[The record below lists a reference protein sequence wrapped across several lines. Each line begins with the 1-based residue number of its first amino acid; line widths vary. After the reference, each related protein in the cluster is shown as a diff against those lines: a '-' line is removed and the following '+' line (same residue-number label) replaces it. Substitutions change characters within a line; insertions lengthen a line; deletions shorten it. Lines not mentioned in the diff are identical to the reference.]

1 MRVDVDMMKR
11 KSRFLAALLILA
23 ALVLSG
29 CGGPSKEAIPG
40 ADQRVVAAYE
50 DAVSHY
56 QKHTEL
62 TDFWEISAAYA
73 VFGDEIQDGSYTFD
87 LSSENSEQQGAVILG
102 LVMMGENPYDYYG
115 EDLVSD
121 LAAAEVS
128 GGFAIPVFCFLALQ
142 AAGAP
147 LTAETEAAYVDYCCE
162 QLETVSLGPD
172 IGGWAAVALE
182 RYMADPAYSEQIAAA
197 IDGYI
202 SVISEDLVSGTMG
215 STGISAGCVVT
226 GLTAFTDAGLS
237 GYDVTKDE
245 PWLGVDPLAM
255 MYDNLMNGEENVS
268 SCYNSQYY
276 LEFVDLYQVL
286 YQSEDMAWIRCGVNE
301 EKLQELISAGEALS
315 PENPDDT
322 ALTEG
327 LKAAKQ
333 LTKEELSAAVPSW
346 GKVYYDLYDAVK
358 QYAS

>member
-1 MRVDVDMMKR
+1 MKT
-11 KSRFLAALLILA
+11 KSRFLWATLILI
-23 ALVLSG
+23 ALIFSA
-29 CGGPSKEAIPG
+29 CGEQSKEAIPG
-40 ADQRVVAAYE
+40 ADQRVVTAYE
-50 DAVSHY
+50 DAAAY
-56 QKHTEL
+56 YRKHTDL
-62 TDFWEISAAYA
+62 NDFWGVSAAYA
-73 VFGDEIQDGSYTFD
+73 VFGDEIQKGSYTSD
-87 LSSENSEQQGAVILG
+87 LSGEKSKQQGAFVLG
-102 LVMMGENPYDYYG
+102 LIMMGENPYNYQG

-128 GGFAIPVFCFLALQ
+128 GGFAIPVFYFLALQ

-162 QLETVSLGPD
+162 QLGTLSLGPD

-182 RYMADPAYSEQIAAA
+182 RYMSDPAYSDQIAAA
-197 IDGYI
+197 VDSYI

-226 GLTAFTDAGLS
+226 GLTALTDAGLS

-245 PWLGVDPLAM
+245 PWLGEDPLAM

-268 SCYNSQYY
+268 SYYNSQYY

-286 YQSEDMAWIRCGVNE
+286 YNGEDMAWIRCGVNG

-315 PENPDDT
+315 AENPADT
-322 ALTEG
+322 VLIEA
-327 LKAAKQ
+327 LKAAKE
-333 LTKEELSAAVPSW
+333 LSEEELSASVPSW
-346 GKVYYDLYDAVK
+346 GRVYYDLYDAVK
-358 QYAS
+358 QYAL

>member
-1 MRVDVDMMKR
+1 MAVLLV
-11 KSRFLAALLILA
+11 LAAM
-23 ALVLSG
+23 VFSG
-29 CGGPSKEAIPG
+29 CGGPSTETIPG
-40 ADQRVVAAYE
+40 ADQRVVTAYE
-50 DAVSHY
+50 DAVAHY
-56 QKHTEL
+56 QKHTDL
-62 TDFWEISAAYA
+62 ADFWGISAAYA

-87 LSSENSEQQGAVILG
+87 LSAENSEQQGAVVLG
-102 LVMMGENPYDYYG
+102 LIMMGENPYDYQG

-128 GGFAIPVFCFLALQ
+128 GGFAIPVFYFLALQ

-147 LTAETEAAYVDYCCE
+147 MSAETEAAYVDYCCK
-162 QLETVSLGPD
+162 QLETVSMGPD

-182 RYMADPAYSEQIAAA
+182 RYMAEPAYRERIAAA

-202 SVISEDLVSGTMG
+202 SVISEDLASGTMG

-226 GLTAFTDAGLS
+226 GLTALTDAGLS

-245 PWLGVDPLAM
+245 PWLGEDPLAM

-268 SCYNSQYY
+268 SYYNSQYY

-286 YQSEDMAWIRCGVNE
+286 YKSEDMAWIRCGVNG
-301 EKLQELISAGEALS
+301 EKLRDLMTAGEALAA
-315 PENPDDT
+315 ENPADKT
-322 ALTEG
+322 LAVA

-333 LTKEELSAAVPSW
+333 LTDEELSASVPSW
-346 GKVYYDLYDAVK
+346 GRVYYDLYDAVK
-358 QYAS
+358 QYK